1 MAEPTTSE
9 HKSGGFS
16 LTQKMGPLPTYA
28 WIALGVGGY
37 VVFAYL
43 KGRMSTSTAT
53 AVTPA
58 QSATTTGAA
67 SSSGSYYGVDS
78 SGNPIGQMTSTFSP
92 QAGLAIESNE
102 EWASQAATSLVDSSA
117 QYGWQPTEIETAL
130 NGYLEGLPLSGN
142 GPAIVNTAIA
152 EFGSPPQ
159 GVVPTAASSI
169 PNTTVGS
176 GASAP
181 TFNSNEQWASYAG
194 SLTDQEVALNPK
206 PYNNLDIQ
214 NAISAYINNQ
224 PLTPVQTTI
233 VNHVLQLAGPPPIP
247 VSAPG
252 SLTGNTGGY

>member
-1 MAEPTTSE
+1 MATDD
-9 HKSGGFS
+9 KRGGFS

-37 VVFAYL
+37 VVYAYI
-43 KGRMSTSTAT
+43 KNRNSTTAT
-53 AVTPA
+53 QNAVTPA

-67 SSSGSYYGVDS
+67 SNAGYAVDA
-78 SGNPIGQMTSTFSP
+78 SGNPIGQMTNTFSP

-102 EWASQAATSLVDSSA
+102 QWASQAATSLVDSSA

-130 NGYLEGLPLSGN
+130 NGYLEGQPLTGN
-142 GPAIVNTAIA
+142 GAAIINTAIA

-159 GVVPTAASSI
+159 GVVPTAATTI

-176 GASAP
+176 GSAAP
-181 TFNSNEQWASYAG
+181 TFTNNETWASYAG
-194 SLTDQEVALNPK
+194 TITDEEIAVNPK
-206 PYNNLDIQ
+206 PYNNLDVQ
-214 NAISAYINNQ
+214 TAISAYINNQ

-252 SLTGNTGGY
+252 SLTGNTGAY